1 MKTVVVK
8 PSVIGRRLTLNPGL
22 VFLGLVFWTWLWRPV
37 GAILATPLLIVIAGA
52 VTFSH
57 VFPQHEINLPE

>member
-1 MKTVVVK
+1 MT

-22 VFLGLVFWTWLWRPV
+22 VFLGLVLWTWLWGPV
-37 GAILATPLLIVIAGA
+37 GAILGAMLIADA

>member
-1 MKTVVVK
+1 VT

-22 VFLGLVFWTWLWRPV
+22 VFLGLVLWTWLGGPV
-37 GAILATPLLIVIAGA
+37 GAILATPLLIVIVGT